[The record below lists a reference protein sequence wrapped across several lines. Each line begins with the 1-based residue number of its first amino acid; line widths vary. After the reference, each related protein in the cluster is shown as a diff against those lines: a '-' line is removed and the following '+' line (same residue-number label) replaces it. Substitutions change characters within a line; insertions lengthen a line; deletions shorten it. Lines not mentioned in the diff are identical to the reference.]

1 MLGISHLRHCSLT
14 LTAVLL
20 IGSNGFTAPPDTV
33 RLDEVVRQ
41 VVAQNDRLAAMRYME
56 DAAQH
61 RIGPAGAWDDP
72 MLMLGVA
79 NLPTSLKFDRDM
91 MTMKTIGLSQSI
103 PYAGQKGLA
112 AKAATAEAAIS
123 GDDAESMRRDL
134 VATATTA
141 YADLYYRRQAV
152 TQLAAQYEL
161 LDQVVGSTRAKLTVN
176 QAPQGELLAA
186 QAEQWRLQ
194 AQLVMAESDAQE
206 SGFRLNALQGIE
218 PLTPIGTLTEPVWD
232 SLPLTPEPWLAETRE
247 SYPPLARLSHQ
258 AESYGFSSKAATRM
272 SWPMLGLSAEYGA
285 RGSADMPLE
294 DMVSVQANISLPLF
308 SGRAQRKM
316 ARSMAAMQA
325 SSISEEAQLWRDV
338 QAELI
343 ALHLHALHY
352 HDNVSLYE
360 ERILPASEDAFRGA
374 LAGYTTNRTALTT
387 VLDYALAITRDRLT
401 LLEQK
406 RLLARTMAEAGRY
419 LNQSV
424 RTADGKTGE
433 K

>member
-1 MLGISHLRHCSLT
+1 M
-14 LTAVLL
+14 AVVVL
-20 IGSNGFTAPPDTV
+20 IGSTAFGESPDSV
-33 RLDEVVRQ
+33 LLDDVVRQ
-41 VVAQNDRLAAMRYME
+41 VVAQNDRLAAMRYMAE
-56 DAAQH
+56 AAQY
-61 RIGPAGAWDDP
+61 RSGPAGAWDDP

-112 AKAATAEAAIS
+112 AKAARAEAATS
-123 GDDAESMRRDL
+123 GDDAESMRREL
-134 VATATTA
+134 VAAATTA

-176 QAPQGELLAA
+176 QAAQDELLAA

-206 SGFRLNALQGIE
+206 SGFRLNALRGIE
-218 PLTPIGTLTEPVWD
+218 PLAPIGILAEPVWD
-232 SLPLTPEPWLAETRE
+232 SLPPSPESWLAEARE
-247 SYPPLARLSHQ
+247 SYPPLAKLKHQ
-258 AESYGFSSKAATRM
+258 AEAYRFSSQAAQRM
-272 SWPMLGLSAEYGA
+272 SWPMLGLSAEYGV

-294 DMVSVQANISLPLF
+294 DMVSVQATLSLPLF

-316 ARSMAAMQA
+316 AKSMTAMQA
-325 SSISEEAQLWRDV
+325 SSVSEEAQLWRDV
-338 QAELI
+338 QAELS

-352 HDNVSLYE
+352 YDNVSLYE
-360 ERILPASEDAFRGA
+360 NRILPASEDAFRGA

-387 VLDYALAITRDRLT
+387 VLNYALAITRDRLT

-419 LNQSV
+419 LNQPI
-424 RTADGKTGE
+424 RTADGKSGE